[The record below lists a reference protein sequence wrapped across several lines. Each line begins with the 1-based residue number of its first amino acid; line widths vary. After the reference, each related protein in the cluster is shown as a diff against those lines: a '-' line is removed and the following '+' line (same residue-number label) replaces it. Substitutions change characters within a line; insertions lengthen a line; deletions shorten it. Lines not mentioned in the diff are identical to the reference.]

1 MTTKTL
7 HLKTRT
13 WYDNKIEFDV
23 TVKPI
28 EGGEGVWYQV
38 TGADAKGSYF
48 FTQCPPDWALSTKS
62 IVIPKGYYHH
72 ENWVNLLRNSG
83 IITGEKIEFYPD
95 LTEESCDTYYPL
107 TDQAIEYANRERV
120 TEPCE
125 RKEQKKK
132 RKAKRQKNNKH
143 LAKMSASEVKSSTS
157 TSDDASI
164 MGTEPVEE
172 GGGLKFS
179 LIDIREDELFLPHD
193 SLRTRPLG
201 EFTAPKNL
209 DTYPGGLLEYIVQC
223 ARKNGARHGRIG
235 FKLMEYIPDYNWET
249 QEDLCARIIDELVNK
264 HHQAPPHPDET
275 EPFYQLRSITLN
287 KESSEITLPSGTWSW
302 ILHHNASVK
311 EKVGPDTKTRYCKAM
326 ELVLE
331 DGQEE
336 EYPGLKLKKLEW
348 KGREINLE
356 IEAKKPYS
364 NEQAWYDVV
373 GYYTYIDGQVDF
385 TRYPYDL
392 FRIRGSV
399 AAIEMGE
406 DHDKIVKFLYDAG
419 IITKELVYTS
429 IGISKKYKCYRLTN
443 QALKYAHRKRW

>member
-72 ENWVNLLRNSG
+72 ENWVKLLRNSG

-235 FKLMEYIPDYNWET
+235 FKLMEYMPDYNWET

-302 ILHHNASVK
+302 ILHHDVSVK

-406 DHDKIVKFLYDAG
+406 DHDKIVNFLYDAG

-429 IGISKKYKCYRLTN
+429 IGISKKCKCYRLTN
-443 QALKYAHRKRW
+443 QALKYAHRKRR